1 MKLSNESLKFIIDG
15 VKWLREIYQNFSK
28 NTFLI
33 QFLYLFF
40 QLRALSH
47 IVLSILLNRL
57 IENKANIFLYVV
69 LFGFE

>member
-15 VKWLREIYQNFSK
+15 VKWLREIYQNFPK

>member
-15 VKWLREIYQNFSK
+15 VKWLRDIYQNFSK

-57 IENKANIFLYVV
+57 IENKADIFLYVL
-69 LFGFE
+69 LFDFE

>member
-1 MKLSNESLKFIIDG
+1 MKLSNESLKFIIDR

-33 QFLYLFF
+33 QFLYLFI

-57 IENKANIFLYVV
+57 IENKADIFLYVL
-69 LFGFE
+69 LFDFE

>member
-57 IENKANIFLYVV
+57 IENKADIFLYVL
-69 LFGFE
+69 LFDFE